1 MDKASSSVTAGLI
14 IGREAL
20 MVDIRRALGVHG
32 DRWGTGTSHGK
43 AAYVTVDPGKEAL
56 VGVIASLKVL
66 RNQPE
71 RLKNPVDQLYQITKE
86 EFDKINGKIRDD
98 FVISKSYNSGA
109 VEINYEKSWQK
120 GGLGIPIF
128 SIEDMYAGSNIF
140 QSGMGQM
147 GIIPTIAYDGN
158 IFISPGLGTT
168 DNDGN
173 LMEER
178 ARWAVQ
184 GMVRLIEITCK
195 YAGIL

>member
-1 MDKASSSVTAGLI
+1 LI
-14 IGREAL
+14 IGKEAL
-20 MVDIRRALGVHG
+20 LVDIRRALGVHG

-66 RNQPE
+66 RDHPE
-71 RLKNPVDQLYQITKE
+71 RLKEPVDQLYQITKE
-86 EFDKINGKIRDD
+86 EFAKINEKIRDD
-98 FVISKSYNSGA
+98 FLITKSYNSGA

-128 SIEDMYAGSNIF
+128 SIEDMYSGTNIF
-140 QSGMGQM
+140 QSGTAQM
-147 GIIPTIAYDGN
+147 GIIATIAYDGN
-158 IFISPGLGTT
+158 IFVSPGLGTT

-173 LMEER
+173 LIEER
-178 ARWAVQ
+178 ARWAIQ

-195 YAGIL
+195 YAGII